1 MESKAQLKRP
11 ALGRGLGAL
20 IPGGSPSERRG
31 VMNLGIEEIRPN
43 RHQRGGL
50 EDEPPPVLL
59 TRQTWRCDR
68 YTPRTAL
75 LLLLPSPPILLTR
88 VLKVIG
94 LPEAKISARVHDLA
108 GPGIELAY
116 CVAFPEVQLKL
127 RATGRDLAAN
137 LSLQETIKHLFHL
150 EQGGIVLRTVDGLY
164 SLDNDG
170 LEKLARQQFE
180 GTRPA
185 YIPDSMMK
193 QDARKVLASHLN
205 ADGSIKQIPVQAGER
220 KVLLDYVLNAFEPGK
235 TYKEREVNLL
245 LARFHKDTAS
255 LRRYLIDA
263 DMLLRERD
271 GSKYWRPQ

>member
-1 MESKAQLKRP
+1 MNEQDMLDFIKALSHTDR
-11 ALGRGLGAL
+11 LRIVG
-20 IPGGSPSERRG
+20 
-31 VMNLGIEEIRPN
+31 
-43 RHQRGGL
+43 
-50 EDEPPPVLL
+50 LL
-59 TRQTWRCDR
+59 TKQ
-68 YTPRTAL
+68 PQ
-75 LLLLPSPPILLTR
+75 
-88 VLKVIG
+88 
-94 LPEAKISARVHDLA
+94 SAA
-108 GPGIELAY
+108 AIAE
-116 CVAFPEVQLKL
+116 
-127 RATGRDLAAN
+127 AAN

-164 SLDNDG
+164 SLDSDG

-180 GTRPA
+180 GSRPA

-193 QDARKVLASHLN
+193 QDARKVLAAHLN

-220 KVLLDYVLNAFEPGK
+220 KVILDYVLNAFEPGK
-235 TYKEREVNLL
+235 IYKEREVNLL

>member
-1 MESKAQLKRP
+1 MNEQDMLDFIKALSHTDR
-11 ALGRGLGAL
+11 LRIVG
-20 IPGGSPSERRG
+20 
-31 VMNLGIEEIRPN
+31 
-43 RHQRGGL
+43 
-50 EDEPPPVLL
+50 LL
-59 TRQTWRCDR
+59 TKQ
-68 YTPRTAL
+68 PQ
-75 LLLLPSPPILLTR
+75 
-88 VLKVIG
+88 
-94 LPEAKISARVHDLA
+94 SAAAIA
-108 GPGIELAY
+108 G
-116 CVAFPEVQLKL
+116 
-127 RATGRDLAAN
+127 AAN

-170 LEKLARQQFE
+170 LENLARQQFE